1 MGLFKDL
8 EAKLVSIKKLV
19 DARNAALQAGR
30 PAKVLTE
37 EELAKGH
44 PKVTSSVD
52 FQGVGYVVRL
62 GTWFG
67 WIWLAFTCV
76 HGAFMFAG
84 LSGGTVKMNGTLIA
98 QAHWGHFLFLGLIY
112 VPFLLVG
119 FAFSLARYRVTL
131 SDAAFVVRWRILP
144 YLGWTWTLPVGDGV
158 AVTLAFR
165 GSSEN
170 KKPVE
175 SIVITSLG
183 KETHFGAFLPVD
195 VKEFLAGAIRHYY
208 GEPAAEAVS
217 TPFITND

>member
-1 MGLFKDL
+1 MGLIKDL
-8 EAKLVSIKKLV
+8 GAKLARMKEEA
-19 DARNAALQAGR
+19 DARNVALHAGR
-30 PAKVLTE
+30 PAKALTE

-44 PKVTSSVD
+44 PKVTSSID
-52 FQGVGYVVRL
+52 LLGVSYGVRL

-67 WIWLAFTCV
+67 WIWLAFTCL

-98 QAHWGHFLFLGLIY
+98 QADWGHFLSLSLIY
-112 VPFLLVG
+112 VPFLLIG
-119 FAFSLARYRVTL
+119 LAFSVARYRVTL
-131 SDAAFVVRWRILP
+131 SDAAFVVRWRVLP
-144 YLGWTWTLPVGDGV
+144 YLGWTWTLPVGEEV

-170 KKPVE
+170 EKPVE

-208 GEPAAEAVS
+208 GEPAAGEVS

>member
-8 EAKLVSIKKLV
+8 ETKLVSIKKLA
-19 DARNAALQAGR
+19 DARNAALHAGR
-30 PAKVLTE
+30 PAKALTA

-52 FQGVGYVVRL
+52 FQSVGYGVRL

-84 LSGGTVKMNGTLIA
+84 LSGGTVKMNGTLIT
-98 QAHWGHFLFLGLIY
+98 QPHWWDYLSLSLIY
-112 VPFLLVG
+112 VPFLLIG
-119 FAFSLARYRVTL
+119 FAFSVARYRVTL
-131 SDAAFVVRWRILP
+131 SDAAFVVRWRVLP
-144 YLGWTWTLPVGDGV
+144 YLGWTWTLPVGEGV

-183 KETHFGAFLPVD
+183 QETHFGAFLPVD

>member
-19 DARNAALQAGR
+19 EARNAALQAGR
-30 PAKVLTE
+30 PAKALTD

-44 PKVTSSVD
+44 PRVSSETD
-52 FQGVGYVVRL
+52 FQGVHYGMRL

-67 WIWLAFTCV
+67 WIWLAFTCL

-98 QAHWGHFLFLGLIY
+98 QAHWWHFLFMGLIY
-112 VPFLLVG
+112 VPFLLIG
-119 FAFSLARYRVTL
+119 FGFSLARYRVTL
-131 SDAAFVVRWRILP
+131 SDEAFIVRWRILP
-144 YLGWTWTLPVGDGV
+144 YLGWTWTLPVGEGV

-165 GSSEN
+165 GSREN

-175 SIVITSLG
+175 SIVVASLG
-183 KETHFGAFLPVD
+183 KETHFGAFLPAD
-195 VKEFLAGAIRHYY
+195 VKEFLAGAIWHYY
-208 GEPAAEAVS
+208 GEPVAEAVS
-217 TPFITND
+217 TPFIPND

>member
-1 MGLFKDL
+1 MGLIKDL
-8 EAKLVSIKKLV
+8 GAKLVRMKEEAE
-19 DARNAALQAGR
+19 ARNAALQAGR
-30 PAKVLTE
+30 PAKALTD

-44 PKVTSSVD
+44 PRVSSETD
-52 FQGVGYVVRL
+52 FQGVHYGVRL

-67 WIWLAFTCV
+67 WIWLSFTCL

-98 QAHWGHFLFLGLIY
+98 QANWWHFLLLSLMY

-131 SDAAFVVRWRILP
+131 SDEAFIVRWRILP
-144 YLGWTWTLPVGDGV
+144 YLGWTWTLPVGEGV

-175 SIVITSLG
+175 SIVVTSLG
-183 KETHFGAFLPVD
+183 KETHFGAFLPAD

-208 GEPAAEAVS
+208 GEPVAEVVS
-217 TPFITND
+217 TPFIPND